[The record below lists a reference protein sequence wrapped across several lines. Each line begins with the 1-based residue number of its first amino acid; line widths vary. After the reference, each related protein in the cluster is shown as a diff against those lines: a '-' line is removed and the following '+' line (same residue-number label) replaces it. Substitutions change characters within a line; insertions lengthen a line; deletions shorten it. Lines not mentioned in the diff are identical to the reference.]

1 MFQLSVRD
9 LVAVCTYLSPQDI
22 CRFRAA
28 SSLPAKCFPT
38 VLQVLLARA
47 ADALSGGD
55 LLAADTKAREAVQQ
69 MSEEMLDGIKT
80 EAVVGLRGVEGEDAR
95 PLWLMWAAMTHP
107 GPAGCCTKPP
117 KKTAPVIR
125 ALRTAVASRSP
136 IALENVARPE
146 MQAWL
151 AAPTRLL
158 LALGALDPRQVAD
171 PVIACVRDPKMLPI
185 PDPPP
190 SGWSGGPAHS
200 ADLAIA
206 MASTYV
212 VDGAD
217 LPDPTVPI
225 AAADFL
231 GRVRRWLVQAA
242 KQDRST
248 LAACGRVAALL
259 HAAHEAKVELTFT
272 RVQRDVMMYCTQL
285 RICAAEYELIKAKD
299 PFSSVRSRPSRVGA
313 GYSLKSLPSIT
324 SSLDSAKPKGIKPMP
339 DLPDV
344 LTRPQAADV
353 EVAEPEPMEEPPAHS
368 SGDESVPRRRR
379 EKKRH
384 PADMTVWLPKD
395 GGRNEAAGLE
405 LERERAF
412 DDPKIQQ
419 LGRVYLMPKL
429 DAARH
434 KGPLVANFPHIQ
446 I

>member
-1 MFQLSVRD
+1 
-9 LVAVCTYLSPQDI
+9 
-22 CRFRAA
+22 
-28 SSLPAKCFPT
+28 

-47 ADALSGGD
+47 ADALSAGD
-55 LLAADTKAREAVQQ
+55 LLAADAKASDAVQR
-69 MSEEMLDGIKT
+69 MSAELLEGLQS
-80 EAVVGLRGVEGEDAR
+80 EAVVGMRSVEGEDAR

-107 GPAGCCTKPP
+107 GPIGSRTKPS
-117 KKTAPVIR
+117 KKTAPVLR
-125 ALRTAVASRSP
+125 ALRTAIASRSP

-146 MQAWL
+146 MQSWL
-151 AAPTRLL
+151 ATPTRLML
-158 LALGALDPRQVAD
+158 TLGALDPRQVAD
-171 PVIACVRDPKMLPI
+171 PVIACARDPKMLPI

-190 SGWSGGPAHS
+190 SGWSGGPLHS
-200 ADLAIA
+200 ADLAIE
-206 MASTYV
+206 MATNYV

-217 LPDPTVPI
+217 VPDPAVPL

-231 GRVRRWLVQAA
+231 SRVRRWLVQAA
-242 KQDRST
+242 KQDRSL

-272 RVQRDVMMYCTQL
+272 RGQRDVMLYCTQL
-285 RICAAEYELIKAKD
+285 RICAAEYEQIKAKD
-299 PFSSVRSRPSRVGA
+299 PFSSIRSRPSKVGA
-313 GYSLKSLPSIT
+313 GSSLKSLPSIT
-324 SSLDSAKPKGIKPMP
+324 SSLEHPAKPKGIKSMP
-339 DLPDV
+339 ELPDV
-344 LTRPQAADV
+344 LTRPQAEV

-368 SGDESVPRRRR
+368 SEDESAPRPRKV
-379 EKKRH
+379 KKRH

-395 GGRNEAAGLE
+395 GGRNEAAGME
-405 LERERAF
+405 LAREGAF